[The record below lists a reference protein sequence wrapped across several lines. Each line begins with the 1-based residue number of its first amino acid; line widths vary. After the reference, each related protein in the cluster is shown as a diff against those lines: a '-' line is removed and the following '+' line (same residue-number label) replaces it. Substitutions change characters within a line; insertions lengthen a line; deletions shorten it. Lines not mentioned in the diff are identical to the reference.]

1 MSIYLHEIVVGE
13 GDGEISITAECGI
26 NIVQME
32 DGVCPHTI
40 IILTEEDAKDLVR
53 GIKAAAA
60 INGWKV

>member
-1 MSIYLHEIVVGE
+1 MAIYSGEIVVGE
-13 GDGEISITAECGI
+13 GSGEISIVAEEGI

-40 IILTEEDAKDLVR
+40 VILTEEDARDFVR

-60 INGWKV
+60 INGWEV